1 MTPEERAERSDWLIG
16 PKVVEWLAS
25 RGLRHPDQQLTGNQA
40 RRFRDWK
47 NGGAAYVY
55 TLDAMLVR
63 LDLRLS
69 EVPIE
74 FYLPGDPRGHGGVKR
89 ISTATR
95 QGIVAARKAGRRTLA
110 VAKEFGVSTTTVRLV
125 GKANGIPAC
134 NGSQKLG
141 PEDARA
147 IRERMDEDSDALATE
162 FGVHRSTIQRIK
174 RGAMWTDA

>member
-1 MTPEERAERSDWLIG
+1 MTPEERAERSDWL
-16 PKVVEWLAS
+16 
-25 RGLRHPDQQLTGNQA
+25 N
-40 RRFRDWK
+40 
-47 NGGAAYVY
+47 
-55 TLDAMLVR
+55 
-63 LDLRLS
+63 
-69 EVPIE
+69 
-74 FYLPGDPRGHGGVKR
+74 
-89 ISTATR
+89 
-95 QGIVAARKAGRRTLA
+95 